1 MLEWI
6 SSGGKMVKTVEQK
19 ISSIVMVARVFALV
33 SIVCAHIGF
42 TSNVPYIIAKLYSAV
57 ASIGVIC
64 YLICSAYYYNPKK
77 YTLIGLLKNKAKS
90 IGLPWL
96 FLGTVGYLYNG
107 VLSKSLSLISY
118 LRWMVGNGTYLYFLT
133 ILILCFL
140 IFYRTN
146 KIVLYCAIG
155 VNIISLILTALGI
168 LGPVISALHITNY
181 LNIFNWVGVFAL
193 GMLAKQVSEE
203 KLYNFLYKSRFITL
217 ALFAITVILVCIFD
231 IKTGYFSYI
240 GIWFELLGTLAI
252 LGASTIR
259 VFENKLFYDI
269 SNLSFT
275 IYLIHMMV
283 IGIFDRLY
291 NLNFVLQAAA
301 VFIIIGICY
310 GILFVGRCIIKL
322 IKLEKHLYPLFGFRN
337 RTIEKKEQQ

>member
-1 MLEWI
+1 MR
-6 SSGGKMVKTVEQK
+6 KNYKQK
-19 ISSIVMVARVFALV
+19 ISNVITVARVFALV

-42 TSNVPYIIAKLYSAV
+42 VGETSHFISKLYGLLG
-57 ASIGVIC
+57 SIGVIC

-118 LRWMVGNGTYLYFLT
+118 LRWMIGNGSYLYFLT

-146 KIVLYCAIG
+146 NIILYCSIG
-155 VNIISLILTALGI
+155 VSIISLMLTACGVWTT
-168 LGPVISALHITNY
+168 VISALRITNY

-217 ALFAITVILVCIFD
+217 ALFAIAVILVCIFD

-240 GIWFELLGTLAI
+240 GIYFELLGTLAI